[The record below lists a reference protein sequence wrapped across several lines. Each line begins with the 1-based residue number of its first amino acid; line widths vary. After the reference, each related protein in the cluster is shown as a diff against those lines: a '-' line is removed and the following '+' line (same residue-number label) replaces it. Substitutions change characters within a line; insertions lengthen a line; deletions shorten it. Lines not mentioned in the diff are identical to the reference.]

1 VDVGVQAG
9 AGVGAGDLL
18 AAEDVGEHPVQ
29 GVHRSADRARI
40 AEWAEVL
47 GAVGRD
53 APRDL
58 DSRPILLHRDADV
71 RIMLVVSKHDVVLG
85 PLRLDEV
92 GLPLEGLERG
102 SGEDVLDVRDLGH
115 EGDDF
120 AAARV
125 GRLEVG
131 ADSRP
136 KRRRLTNVD
145 GLPLGILELIDAGL
159 SWKVPDLLG
168 QRFVRELHS
177 CLRAL
182 ETQNYCTG
190 VPAGWVMLE
199 PETRCAMRAV
209 TVGIVLA
216 AVVGAASSLL
226 FGARLAHAPE
236 DSGGARNPLTAVG
249 RQPEV
254 VQAPTSALWVDL
266 AQQRVPR
273 QEMAVAELGGRIYAI
288 GGFNPDG
295 SSANTVEAY
304 DPATDSWATVAPLPI
319 ALNHP
324 AAATVGDHVYVIGGH
339 PDQGAEAVDT
349 VYAYDAGADRWVPRA
364 RMPTAR
370 GALAVAVAD
379 GKIYAMGGSP
389 DRRERDFAVYDP
401 DADAW
406 TPLPAM
412 PTPRNHLAAGALNG
426 KIYAVGGRS

>member
-1 VDVGVQAG
+1 
-9 AGVGAGDLL
+9 
-18 AAEDVGEHPVQ
+18 
-29 GVHRSADRARI
+29 
-40 AEWAEVL
+40 
-47 GAVGRD
+47 
-53 APRDL
+53 
-58 DSRPILLHRDADV
+58 
-71 RIMLVVSKHDVVLG
+71 
-85 PLRLDEV
+85 
-92 GLPLEGLERG
+92 
-102 SGEDVLDVRDLGH
+102 
-115 EGDDF
+115 
-120 AAARV
+120 
-125 GRLEVG
+125 
-131 ADSRP
+131 
-136 KRRRLTNVD
+136 
-145 GLPLGILELIDAGL
+145 
-159 SWKVPDLLG
+159 
-168 QRFVRELHS
+168 
-177 CLRAL
+177 
-182 ETQNYCTG
+182 
-190 VPAGWVMLE
+190 
-199 PETRCAMRAV
+199 MRAV

-426 KIYAVGGRS
+426 KIYAVGGRSGDIGGITAALEEYDPGARAWTAKAPMPTARGGIAAAVVGGSLYVFGGEGNRNNPTGVFDEVEAYDPATDSWLRLAPMGAPRHGIGAAALENRIYIPGGASVEGFGVTPVNQALDVQ